1 MKLYNRLIKKTVD
14 KIKLDKLQ
22 VIIIIIVTYSS
33 VFWYLYPFLDKK
45 SIFPLIVTYILVGLV
60 LLTGF
65 VVELL
70 KVFGIIKP
78 ELLKEREKDKRT
90 IIDKVFDE
98 KMYEAFL
105 EIVEKTKNINQGDW
119 NFDNTYM
126 VVFAYKLFNNGF
138 LKRKKVKNYISF
150 DKTSFHKFSED
161 FFEIKYNKTF
171 LSTEKYIITKQSVID
186 GRIKESDLGFFYFNV
201 LKPFGDD

>member
-105 EIVEKTKNINQGDW
+105 EIVEKTKI
-119 NFDNTYM
+119 
-126 VVFAYKLFNNGF
+126 
-138 LKRKKVKNYISF
+138 
-150 DKTSFHKFSED
+150 
-161 FFEIKYNKTF
+161 
-171 LSTEKYIITKQSVID
+171 
-186 GRIKESDLGFFYFNV
+186 
-201 LKPFGDD
+201 